1 MLSSKMLLD
10 LTERAKFKVT
20 GGDRVRFLNGQLTN
34 DILGLKPGR
43 TRYACALTAKGKLCA
58 DLYVTSTAEA
68 LYLDTALIL
77 QSTLLIRLE
86 RYVIADDV
94 VIEDLTDEF
103 GLLHFFNHQ
112 NVEDLV
118 KDRDGLERVFGSR
131 SNESTPVFAGE
142 SNRFASPGVD
152 LWFPRSTRSWILETL
167 NEEPLTSEAVENLR
181 IERGIPLWGNELSE
195 NVIPNEADLQERAIS
210 YTKGCYLG
218 QEVISRIK
226 SVGHVNRHLRGLV
239 PIGDI
244 RLEQGDKLIADTQSM
259 KETGFI
265 TSVGKSEKSGRVIA
279 LGFVRRG
286 FDKPGTALQ
295 LSRNNILIGSVEVRT
310 FPLDQA

>member
-20 GGDRVRFLNGQLTN
+20 GKDRVRFLNGQLTN

-77 QSTLLIRLE
+77 QSSLLTRLE

-103 GLLHFFNHQ
+103 GLLHFLNQ
-112 NVEDLV
+112 NVEELA
-118 KDRDGLERVFGSR
+118 KDRGAPERVFASISKGS
-131 SNESTPVFAGE
+131 TAVFASE
-142 SNRFASPGVD
+142 SNRFAGAGVD
-152 LWFPRSTRSWILETL
+152 LWFPLSTRSWILESL
-167 NEEPLTSEAVENLR
+167 KEEPLTSEAAENLR
-181 IERGIPLWGNELSE
+181 IERGIAAWGNELSE

-226 SVGHVNRHLRGLV
+226 SIGHVNRLLRGLG
-239 PIGDI
+239 PIGD
-244 RLEQGDKLIADTQSM
+244 LLPEQGDKLIADTQSM
-259 KETGFI
+259 KEIGFI

-295 LSRNNILIGSVEVRT
+295 LSRNDILIGSVEVRI

>member
-10 LTERAKFKVT
+10 LTERGKFKVT
-20 GGDRVRFLNGQLTN
+20 GEDRVRFLNGQLTN
-34 DILGLKPGR
+34 DILGLKPGT

-58 DLYVTSTAEA
+58 DLYVTSIAEA

-77 QSTLLIRLE
+77 RSSLLIRLE

-103 GLLHFFNHQ
+103 GLLHFLNQ
-112 NVEDLV
+112 NVQEPV
-118 KDRDGLERVFGSR
+118 KDRDGLERVFASVSKG
-131 SNESTPVFAGE
+131 STPVFASE
-142 SNRFASPGVD
+142 SNRFTSVGVD
-152 LWFPRSTRSWILETL
+152 LWFPRSARSWILETL
-167 NEEPLTSEAVENLR
+167 NEEPLASEAAENLR
-181 IERGIPLWGNELSE
+181 IERGIAAWGNELSG
-195 NVIPNEADLQERAIS
+195 NVIPNEAELQERAIS

-226 SVGHVNRHLRGLV
+226 SVGHVNRLLRGLV

-244 RLEQGDKLIADTQSM
+244 LLEQGDKLIADTQSM
-259 KETGFI
+259 KEIGFI
-265 TSVGKSEKSGRVIA
+265 TSVGKSEKLGRVIA

-286 FDKPGTALQ
+286 FDEPGTALK
-295 LSRNNILIGSVEVRT
+295 LSRSNTLIGSVEVRT